1 MKKRAN
7 RNEAIEAIK
16 RLDDFKSHTGNFRGI
31 WNLDGVYEVWS
42 YGVVIGQCNG
52 RTWNVSD
59 RKYSVTTSRH
69 QSFLRRAVAAM
80 AVSA

>member
-1 MKKRAN
+1 MKKRVN
-7 RNEAIEAIK
+7 RKEAVDFIK
-16 RLDDFKSHTGNFRGI
+16 RLDDFQTHTGSFRGI

-59 RKYSVTTSRH
+59 RKYSATTSRH